1 MVGKDAENFDPLEAM
16 SKARELE
23 NLLKMDFE
31 TWLKVGYENG
41 WCGAPVCYTH
51 DGLPTS
57 EAEDNVWMEDDD
69 ICMHIIRLYEDE
81 AHKRGVE
88 ENHSPSQWRASNRG
102 L

>member
-1 MVGKDAENFDPLEAM
+1 MVGKDAENFDPTE
-16 SKARELE
+16 RTNQELE

-31 TWLKVGYENG
+31 TWLKVGYESG

-57 EAEDNVWMEDDD
+57 EAEDSVWVEGDDP
-69 ICMHIIRLYEDE
+69 CLHIIRLYEDE
-81 AHKRGVE
+81 QQKRDVE
-88 ENHSPSQWRASNRG
+88 DNHSPSQWRASNRG